1 MLINSTHAKKGRRGV
16 STYSFGLCVN
26 THIQPEVVS
35 YRCNVYLVCFFIL
48 LNALISMRTD
58 SILKMF
64 SMLDSLVIEEGYR
77 LGKQLLDE

>member
-16 STYSFGLCVN
+16 STYSFGLVN
-26 THIQPEVVS
+26 THMQPEVVS